1 MHLKLS
7 LSTTCNCGV
16 LKFMKRKF
24 YSLYR
29 EKNSI
34 FGKIY
39 PLDQERILLLNLYK
53 TTIYL
58 L

>member
-1 MHLKLS
+1 MHLKCS
-7 LSTTCNCGV
+7 LPITCNCGV

-34 FGKIY
+34 FGRFY
-39 PLDQERILLLNLYK
+39 SQDQKSILLLNLYK
-53 TTIYL
+53 TTIY
-58 L
+58 